1 MSHIERGLFSLLK
14 RKRYRFIAFSKIVLS
29 DQGLAEHGGG
39 GGQTNLNNETVYWW
53 ILGIMVNFLIYIPEK
68 ILI

>member
-1 MSHIERGLFSLLK
+1 MSHIERGVFSLLK

-39 GGQTNLNNETVYWW
+39 QTNLNNETVYW
-53 ILGIMVNFLIYIPEK
+53 
-68 ILI
+68 